1 MQKRFDLVLKTQIT
15 NDPKHLRKCTLY
27 VKYCTESSRN
37 GFFVY
42 KTGEFNMMYTLLW
55 IKNPE
60 RAKMIYDISKTGLL
74 LQSEA
79 YKFCHI
85 YWNIAR
91 GTTDPGYWFYN
102 LRNLS
107 ARIVHSEKMCQNFK

>member
-85 YWNIAR
+85 YWKMIYLYTKLVNL
-91 GTTDPGYWFYN
+91 TWFTHF
-102 LRNLS
+102 S
-107 ARIVHSEKMCQNFK
+107 ADYICRD